1 MCGGIIMVIFKFFT
15 VGDYEKLE
23 HWINKMCFKGYA
35 LKDYSFGRFYFEPC
49 IENEYYYS
57 IELFENLPSSL
68 SSEDFFNYLN
78 DECNIEYVCKFLEE
92 KSQRESL
99 VCSQILAKKYL
110 TLKGF

>member
-1 MCGGIIMVIFKFFT
+1 MVVFKFFT

-49 IENEYYYS
+49 MENEYYYS

-68 SSEDFFNYLN
+68 SSEDFFNCSYLKKLDIFTIIIIIAIKSN
-78 DECNIEYVCKFLEE
+78 KNE
-92 KSQRESL
+92 KTLSD
-99 VCSQILAKKYL
+99 KYS
-110 TLKGF
+110 GG